1 MLNLE
6 KYANKKHLAEIS
18 FQVSVLIVN
27 SVELC
32 GVLFASR

>member
-6 KYANKKHLAEIS
+6 KCVNKMHLAEIS

-32 GVLFASR
+32 GVLFSSR